1 MTPSPHPVN
10 TVMSLR
16 KGATF
21 HSPSSPPAEHHIYIP
36 SLPRRSQTTLEDV
49 VEAHKRR
56 VALTLGDID
65 RSLSSVGRDSS
76 SPAKQ
81 SFRDEALPV
90 PQGILNHAVAS
101 RRPEAHNGIMSDILS
116 SEQPTD
122 YNVGGRSLRPRRQ
135 IRRPSNY
142 HASDSGLGSSVQSG
156 SLKRSTSTGLTSVSD
171 DHCAKSI
178 VAASAI
184 TRSAAAHPSTLE
196 NLPRMSIRASNK
208 IHEHIL
214 KPLLAKQSLKDF
226 HPIVRDCPRRIHE
239 KEIVCL
245 RDLEK
250 TLVFMAPV
258 SDLHIDDVVGG
269 VAHWFSRCLKE
280 RSKTAKLYLDF
291 CLTSIRCIQATVEFL
306 NEREQT
312 RPNDRPYTN
321 GYFVDL
327 VDQIRNYAQQVQASK
342 EKEEKGEA
350 LDEMDAESYV
360 NPCKPIDPTEPCD
373 MHETQFQHMTH
384 FPGPA
389 PSINV
394 LKNSD
399 ANSFSYRSD
408 EVKLYGGLTRNGRP
422 AELVRV
428 KKNGKAI
435 SIATGEPIK
444 MESIEEDEKGGI
456 QMKRSLSEEAAN
468 DESILR
474 SMARRKRS
482 ASAAELAPKRC
493 REPGCT
499 KEFKRSCDLTKHEK
513 THSRPWKCTE
523 KSCKYHEYG
532 WPTEKELDRHI
543 NDKHSASPVLYKCH
557 YAPCPYKSKRESNCK
572 QHMEKSHGW
581 TYVRSK
587 NNGKNRGSKAGDSSL
602 PTPQTSNHR
611 TPESDSHDEPTPDE
625 DYDGMDYSV
634 HIGFDNN
641 VYGTTDELDFPE
653 YPHEDFMNTTFA
665 PFISPVESR
674 QQQSA
679 HSSEHASPYL
689 VQANS
694 GFQLDN
700 IQANFGPNFGN
711 GNDFQLY
718 EEDIYNAHA
727 RVQLPTPSNSIF
739 QRQLDIDTFMASVPV
754 KPEPVPH
761 ISPSG
766 HGNTMLYTP
775 TSLGAVDES
784 FEHFDNNDHQLG
796 NDFQLFSNA
805 NANMLASNN
814 HHSNNLFGEVP
825 STVVNFS
832 QSNTQEFFQAF
843 YNANTAT
850 SGEWMQHDEGYS
862 GGFGDHHIQ

>member
-1 MTPSPHPVN
+1 
-10 TVMSLR
+10 MSLR

-21 HSPSSPPAEHHIYIP
+21 HSPSSSSAEHHIHIP

-65 RSLSSVGRDSS
+65 RGLSSVGLDSS

-101 RRPEAHNGIMSDILS
+101 RRPQAHNGIMSDMS
-116 SEQPTD
+116 SPEPAD
-122 YNVGGRSLRPRRQ
+122 YTVGGRSLRPRRQ

-196 NLPRMSIRASNK
+196 SLPRMSLRASNK

-214 KPLLAKQSLKDF
+214 KPLLAKRALKDF

-258 SDLHIDDVVGG
+258 SDLHVVDVVGG

-327 VDQIRNYAQQVQASK
+327 VDQIRNYAQQVQATR

-360 NPCKPIDPTEPCD
+360 TPCNPIDPTISCD
-373 MHETQFQHMTH
+373 VRALQFQHMTH
-384 FPGPA
+384 L
-389 PSINV
+389 PSLIPPIDL
-394 LKNSD
+394 LKLGD
-399 ANSFSYRSD
+399 ANLVSYRSD

-435 SIATGEPIK
+435 SIATGEPVK
-444 MESIEEDEKGGI
+444 AESIEEDEKGGI

-468 DESILR
+468 EESILR

-523 KSCKYHEYG
+523 KSCKYHDYG

-611 TPESDSHDEPTPDE
+611 TPESDSHDEPTPED
-625 DYDGMDYSV
+625 DYDEMDYNV

-641 VYGTTDELDFPE
+641 VYGTTDEPGFPE
-653 YPHEDFMNTTFA
+653 YPHDDFMNTSFA
-665 PFISPVESR
+665 PFISPVESHH

-679 HSSEHASPYL
+679 HSSEHTSPFL
-689 VQANS
+689 VNANN

-700 IQANFGPNFGN
+700 IQANFGTNFGN

-718 EEDIYNAHA
+718 EEDLYNAHA

-739 QRQLDIDTFMASVPV
+739 QQQLDIDTFMASVPV
-754 KPEPVPH
+754 KAEPVPH

-784 FEHFDNNDHQLG
+784 FEHFDSNDHQLG
-796 NDFQLFSNA
+796 NDFQLYSNA
-805 NANMLASNN
+805 NSNMLANSN
-814 HHSNNLFGEVP
+814 HHSNNMFGEVP
-825 STVVNFS
+825 SAVGGFS

-843 YNANTAT
+843 YNANTTT
-850 SGEWMQHDEGYS
+850 SGEWMHHDEGYS
-862 GGFGDHHIQ
+862 GGFGDHHIH

>member
-1 MTPSPHPVN
+1 MTPSSPHLVN

-21 HSPSSPPAEHHIYIP
+21 HSPSSPPAENHIYIP

-65 RSLSSVGRDSS
+65 RSLSSVGLDSS

-116 SEQPTD
+116 SEQPAD
-122 YNVGGRSLRPRRQ
+122 FNVGGRSLRPRRQ

-156 SLKRSTSTGLTSVSD
+156 SLKRSNSTGLTTVSD

-196 NLPRMSIRASNK
+196 SLPRMSIRASNK

-250 TLVFMAPV
+250 TLVFMAP
-258 SDLHIDDVVGG
+258 
-269 VAHWFSRCLKE
+269 E

-350 LDEMDAESYV
+350 LDEMDAES
-360 NPCKPIDPTEPCD
+360 
-373 MHETQFQHMTH
+373 
-384 FPGPA
+384 
-389 PSINV
+389 
-394 LKNSD
+394 
-399 ANSFSYRSD
+399 SD

-581 TYVRSK
+581 TYLRSK

-625 DYDGMDYSV
+625 DYDEMDYNV

-641 VYGTTDELDFPE
+641 VYGTTDEPDFPE

-665 PFISPVESR
+665 PFISPVESHH

-689 VQANS
+689 VQANN
-694 GFQLDN
+694 GFQLDD

-784 FEHFDNNDHQLG
+784 FEHFDNDHQLG

>member
-1 MTPSPHPVN
+1 
-10 TVMSLR
+10 MSLR

-21 HSPSSPPAEHHIYIP
+21 HSPSTSPTSPAAHHIQIP

-49 VEAHKRR
+49 VEARKRR

-65 RSLSSVGRDSS
+65 RGLSSVDPDSK
-76 SPAKQ
+76 SPATQ
-81 SFRDEALPV
+81 SFRDESLPV
-90 PQGILNHAVAS
+90 PQGFLDHAVAAH
-101 RRPEAHNGIMSDILS
+101 RPDAHNGIMSDLLTR
-116 SEQPTD
+116 EPAD

-135 IRRPSNY
+135 TRAPSNH
-142 HASDSGLGSSVQSG
+142 HASDSGLGSSIKSG
-156 SLKRSTSTGLTSVSD
+156 SLKRSTSSGLTLVTD
-171 DHCAKSI
+171 DQCAKSI
-178 VAASAI
+178 VTASAI
-184 TRSAAAHPSTLE
+184 TRSAAAHPSTIE
-196 NLPRMSIRASNK
+196 SLPRMSIRASNR

-214 KPLLAKQSLKDF
+214 KPLLAKPSLKDF
-226 HPIVRDCPRRIHE
+226 HPIVRDCPRRIHD

-258 SDLHIDDVVGG
+258 SDICFDVEGE
-269 VAHWFSRCLKE
+269 VAYWFLRCLKE

-312 RPNDRPYTN
+312 RPHDRPYTN

-327 VDQIRNYAQQVQASK
+327 VDQLKNYAQQVQASK
-342 EKEEKGEA
+342 EKEAKGEE

-360 NPCKPIDPTEPCD
+360 TPCKPRSSFRHGEALEIRP
-373 MHETQFQHMTH
+373 HHMTH
-384 FPGPA
+384 NMLSPKPSTHLLKEPAANCFPH
-389 PSINV
+389 
-394 LKNSD
+394 
-399 ANSFSYRSD
+399 RSD
-408 EVKLYGGLTRNGRP
+408 EVKLYGGLNRNGRP

-435 SIATGEPIK
+435 SIATGEQIK
-444 MESIEEDEKGGI
+444 IESIEDDEKGSM
-456 QMKRSLSEEAAN
+456 QMKRSMSEEAAN

-493 REPGCT
+493 REPGCP

-513 THSRPWKCTE
+513 THSRPWKCAE

-581 TYVRSK
+581 NYVRSK
-587 NNGKNRGSKAGDSSL
+587 NNGKNKSKAGDSSL

-611 TPESDSHDEPTPDE
+611 TPESDSHDEPTPEE
-625 DYDGMDYSV
+625 DDYEMSEGYTR
-634 HIGFDNN
+634 INFNEN
-641 VYGTTDELDFPE
+641 VYGDQPDYPE
-653 YPHEDFMNTTFA
+653 YPHDDFMMDGTNSLQ
-665 PFISPVESR
+665 PFISPVESHN
-674 QQQSA
+674 QHQSV
-679 HSSEHASPYL
+679 HSSEHPSPFL
-689 VQANS
+689 VNTSSA
-694 GFQLDN
+694 FQMDN
-700 IQANFGPNFGN
+700 VQANFGPSFSN
-711 GNDFQLY
+711 GPDFTLY

-739 QRQLDIDTFMASVPV
+739 RQTLDLDSFMAPPV
-754 KPEPVPH
+754 KAEPVPH
-761 ISPSG
+761 ISPRG
-766 HGNTMLYTP
+766 QGNTMLYTP

-784 FEHFDNNDHQLG
+784 FEHFDSTDNSLG
-796 NDFQLFSNA
+796 HDFQLFSNA
-805 NANMLASNN
+805 NANMLSANTHN
-814 HHSNNLFGEVP
+814 GDNMFGEAP
-825 STVVNFS
+825 SAVGGFS
-832 QSNTQEFFQAF
+832 QSNTQEFFAAF
-843 YNANTAT
+843 YNANTTAGT
-850 SGEWMQHDEGYS
+850 EWMQPDEGYS
-862 GGFGDHHIQ
+862 GAFNDHLIQ

>member
-1 MTPSPHPVN
+1 
-10 TVMSLR
+10 MSLR
-16 KGATF
+16 KSATF
-21 HSPSSPPAEHHIYIP
+21 HSSSPPAEHIHIP

-65 RSLSSVGRDSS
+65 RGLSSVGLDST

-81 SFRDEALPV
+81 SFRDEAIPV

-101 RRPEAHNGIMSDILS
+101 RRPQAHDGIMADILNP
-116 SEQPTD
+116 EPAD

-135 IRRPSNY
+135 LRRPSNY
-142 HASDSGLGSSVQSG
+142 HTSDSGIGSSILSG
-156 SLKRSTSTGLTSVSD
+156 STKRSTSTGLTSVSD
-171 DHCAKSI
+171 HGAKSI

-196 NLPRMSIRASNK
+196 SLPRMSVRANNK
-208 IHEHIL
+208 IHEHIF
-214 KPLLAKQSLKDF
+214 KPILAKPSLKDF
-226 HPIVRDCPRRIHE
+226 YPIIRDCPRRINE

-258 SDLHIDDVVGG
+258 SDLHSDDVVRG
-269 VAHWFSRCLKE
+269 VAHRLLRCLKE
-280 RSKTAKLYLDF
+280 KSKTAELYLDF
-291 CLTSIRCIQATVEFL
+291 CLTSIQCIQATVEFL

-342 EKEEKGEA
+342 EKEAKGES

-360 NPCKPIDPTEPCD
+360 IPCRPIDPTEPCD
-373 MHETQFQHMTH
+373 MSEIQSRRMNYTQGCRT
-384 FPGPA
+384 
-389 PSINV
+389 SINV
-394 LKNSD
+394 LKND
-399 ANSFSYRSD
+399 GANYFSYRTD

-435 SIATGEPIK
+435 SIATGETIK
-444 MESIEEDEKGGI
+444 IESIEEDERGGV
-456 QMKRSLSEEAAN
+456 QMKRSMSEEAAN

-543 NDKHSASPVLYKCH
+543 NDKHSASPILYKCH

-581 TYVRSK
+581 TYLRSK
-587 NNGKNRGSKAGDSSL
+587 NNGKNRSKNGDSSL

-611 TPESDSHDEPTPDE
+611 TPESDLQDEPTPDE
-625 DYDGMDYSV
+625 DDYDMPDQYTV
-634 HIGFDNN
+634 QIGFDHR
-641 VYGTTDELDFPE
+641 VYGTVDETDFPDYSNE
-653 YPHEDFMNTTFA
+653 EFMIDSNNSFGT
-665 PFISPVESR
+665 FISPVGSDD
-674 QQQSA
+674 QHQSV
-679 HSSEHASPYL
+679 SSEHTSPYL
-689 VQANS
+689 INNHVGFPMDNVQ
-694 GFQLDN
+694 F
-700 IQANFGPNFGN
+700 NFGTSFGNGN
-711 GNDFQLY
+711 GNDFTLY

-727 RVQLPTPSNSIF
+727 QVQLPTPSNSIF
-739 QRQLDIDTFMASVPV
+739 QQQLDTFMASVPV

-761 ISPSG
+761 ISPGG

-784 FEHFDNNDHQLG
+784 FEHFDAGDHQLG
-796 NDFQLFSNA
+796 NDFQLFSNT
-805 NANMLASNN
+805 NANMVASNN
-814 HHSNNLFGEVP
+814 HHSNAHALFGEVP
-825 STVVNFS
+825 STVGGFS

-850 SGEWMQHDEGYS
+850 GGEWMQHDEGYS
-862 GGFGDHHIQ
+862 GGF